1 MAFEP
6 EAPRLD
12 DIDWRILEE
21 LQRDGRVSYTELGR
35 RVALTAPAVAER
47 VRRLE
52 EAGVI
57 KGFHADLDA
66 SKVGFPITAFVRWT
80 SSGPDCSHL
89 GDVAKDIPEIVECNR
104 VTGEASYILKILARS
119 VGHLEEL
126 IDGLMPYGSTI
137 TSVVLSSP
145 VVHRPVGS
153 TTQRTE
159 NATRRGTRKAAA
171 RVGA

>member
-6 EAPRLD
+6 DDTRLD
-12 DIDWRILEE
+12 EIDWRILEE
-21 LQRDGRVSYTELGR
+21 LQEDGRVSYTELGR

-57 KGFHADLDA
+57 KGFHADVDA
-66 SKVGFPITAFVRWT
+66 TKVGFPITAFVRWT
-80 SSGPDCSHL
+80 SSGPDCAHL
-89 GDVAKDIPEIVECNR
+89 GEVAKDVPEIVECNR

-119 VGHLEEL
+119 VGHLEQL

-153 TTQRTE
+153 ARE
-159 NATRRGTRKAAA
+159 GDGGSRRGKRKAAA
-171 RVGA
+171 TVGA

>member
-6 EAPRLD
+6 EDLRLD
-12 DIDWRILEE
+12 DIDWKVLEE
-21 LQRDGRVSYTELGR
+21 LQEDGRISYTELGR

-57 KGFHADLDA
+57 KGFHADVDTT
-66 SKVGFPITAFVRWT
+66 KVGFPITAFVRWT

-89 GDVAKDIPEIVECNR
+89 GEVAKEIPEIVECNR

-153 TTQRTE
+153 SDVRTDT
-159 NATRRGTRKAAA
+159 NTRRGARKAAA

>member
-6 EAPRLD
+6 ENTRID
-12 DIDWRILEE
+12 EIDWRILDE
-21 LQRDGRVSYTELGR
+21 LQRDGRISYTELGR

-57 KGFHADLDA
+57 KGFHADVDA
-66 SKVGFPITAFVRWT
+66 AKVGFPITAFVRWT

-89 GDVAKDIPEIVECNR
+89 GDVAKDIPEIVECHR

-119 VGHLEEL
+119 VGHLEQL

-145 VVHRPVGS
+145 VEHRPVGS
-153 TTQRTE
+153 SDADAEQQRPE
-159 NATRRGTRKAAA
+159 RAPA

>member
-6 EAPRLD
+6 ENTRTD
-12 DIDWRILEE
+12 EIDWRILDQ
-21 LQRDGRVSYTELGR
+21 LQRDGRISYTELGR

-47 VRRLE
+47 VKRLE
-52 EAGVI
+52 ETGVI
-57 KGFHADLDA
+57 KGFHADVDA
-66 SKVGFPITAFVRWT
+66 AKVGFPITAFVRWT

-89 GDVAKDIPEIVECNR
+89 GDVAKDIPEIVECHR

-119 VGHLEEL
+119 VGHLEQL
-126 IDGLMPYGSTI
+126 INGLMPYGSTI

-145 VVHRPVGS
+145 VEHRPVGS
-153 TTQRTE
+153 SDADTE
-159 NATRRGTRKAAA
+159 PRPERAPA

>member
-1 MAFEP
+1 MTFDSET
-6 EAPRLD
+6 PRLD
-12 DIDWRILEE
+12 EIDWKLLEE
-21 LQRDGRVSYTELGR
+21 LQQDGRVSYTELGR
-35 RVALTAPAVAER
+35 RVALTAPAVADR

-57 KGFHADLDA
+57 KGFHADVDA
-66 SKVGFPITAFVRWT
+66 AKVGFPITAFVRWT

-89 GDVAKDIPEIVECNR
+89 GEVAKEIPEIVECNR
-104 VTGEASYILKILARS
+104 VTGEASYVLKILARS
-119 VGHLEEL
+119 VGHLEQL

-153 TTQRTE
+153 SEPDGQPR
-159 NATRRGTRKAAA
+159 ADRAAA